1 WVVGPKSSPNGKPI
15 VANDPHLESSTLPGP
30 WYPCG
35 LITPEGRAVG
45 VIIPGIPGMVIG
57 RTDHFSIGVT
67 NAYGDTQDLYVETPD
82 PQNPERY
89 LEGKKSIPFEVIE
102 ETLKIKDKKTPKGFR
117 EDKIKIRLTKRGPV
131 ISDVFPELKTDK
143 VLTVRW
149 SIFETMN
156 PSLGFNTLLS
166 DKTVY
171 DIRKSLGNTTTLML
185 NFVFADT
192 KGNIGWQTTGRL
204 PVRSEGSGLVPY
216 LVKNSK
222 DNWSGWIPF
231 DEMPQSYNPQK
242 GWLGTCNHKT
252 ITSDYPYYY
261 SSHFSPSYRY
271 QRLIEL
277 LDRPGI
283 KTVDDHWQFQR
294 DTMNLM
300 AKQIAPIMEKALS
313 AHEDTKKMGE
323 ILAKWDFMDDPDK
336 AGPTVFQAV
345 YREFAILTYQDELGS
360 ELTETMLSVW
370 YFWQE
375 RLNSMILAGG
385 SPWFDNGNTKDK
397 KENMNDLFHQAALV
411 VKEDL
416 GAAYGKNP
424 RDWKWGKAHQME
436 FVSPIRR
443 EGFGKGFIGAGSHP
457 APGSQETLYR
467 GQYKFTKPYNVYIPA
482 SLRMVADLGDND
494 KILAVLPG
502 GVSGR
507 LFDKHMKDQ
516 VKSYMNGDKM
526 YWWFS
531 DTTIKKHEKHTLV
544 LNPE

>member
-1 WVVGPKSSPNGKPI
+1 
-15 VANDPHLESSTLPGP
+15 P

-45 VIIPGIPGMVIG
+45 VMIPGIPGMVIG
-57 RTDHFSIGVT
+57 RNDYCSIGVT
-67 NAYGDTQDLYVETPD
+67 NAYGDTQDLYVETIDPGNPD
-82 PQNPERY
+82 RY
-89 LEGKKSIPFEVIE
+89 LEGTKSLPFEIIE
-102 ETLKIKDKKTPKGFR
+102 ETLKIKDKEAPQGFR
-117 EDKIKIRLTKRGPV
+117 EEKIKIKLTKRGPV
-131 ISDVFPELKTDK
+131 ISDVTPDLKTDK
-143 VLTVRW
+143 VITMRW
-149 SIFETMN
+149 SMFESMS
-156 PSLGFNTLLS
+156 PSLGFRTLIS
-166 DKTVY
+166 AQNVQ
-171 DIRKSLGNTTTLML
+171 DIRESLSSVSTIML

-192 KGNIGWQTTGRL
+192 QGNIGWQTSGRI
-204 PVRSEGSGLVPY
+204 PIRSGGNGLVPFE
-216 LVKNSK
+216 VKSSS
-222 DNWSGWIPF
+222 DNWTGWIPF
-231 DEMPQSYNPQK
+231 NDMPHSYNPEK
-242 GWLGTCNHKT
+242 GWLGTCNHK
-252 ITSDYPYYY
+252 IIKSDYPYYY

-271 QRLIEL
+271 RRLKEL
-277 LDRPGI
+277 LDSPGV
-283 KTVDDHWQFQR
+283 KTVDDHWRFQR

-323 ILAKWDFMDDPDK
+323 VLAQWDFMDDPDK

-345 YREFAILTYQDELGS
+345 FREFALLTYQDELGV
-360 ELTETMLSVW
+360 ELAEAMLNVW

-375 RLNSMILAGG
+375 RLNSMILTGV

-397 KENMNDLFHQAALV
+397 KESMNDLFHQAALS
-411 VKEDL
+411 VKEEL
-416 GAAYGKNP
+416 GAKYGKNP
-424 RDWKWGKAHQME
+424 KDWLWGKAHLME

-443 EGFGKGFIGAGSHP
+443 KGFGKGFIGAGSHP

-467 GQYKFTKPYNVYIPA
+467 GYYKFTKPYNVYVPA

-516 VKSYMNGDKM
+516 VKPYMNGDKM

-531 DTTIKKHEKHTLV
+531 DSAIKEHAKHTLI
-544 LNPE
+544 LSPQ